1 MRKLGSILLVSI
13 LLIGCT
19 KTYEHT
25 LVLDNN
31 SNTDIV
37 VISFSSNPEFADT
50 LSLKRGAETVL
61 FHSENETY
69 ANLNCL
75 ANIDSFI
82 VTPSFGQ
89 FQGNM
94 LDESSWTSQ
103 KLDRSYKQ
111 LTFCTFVFD
120 LENVN

>member
-1 MRKLGSILLVSI
+1 MRKLSLILMVSSLLV
-13 LLIGCT
+13 GCT

-31 SNTDIV
+31 SSYDIQ

-50 LSLKRGAETVL
+50 LVVERGAESVL
-61 FHSENETY
+61 FHSEDEIY
-69 ANLNCL
+69 GNLNCL

-82 VTPSFGQ
+82 ISPSFGQ

-94 LDESSWTSQ
+94 MDESTWTSQ
-103 KLDRSYKQ
+103 KVDRSYKQ

-120 LENVN
+120 DENVN

>member
-1 MRKLGSILLVSI
+1 MRNLSLILMVSSLLV
-13 LLIGCT
+13 GCT

-25 LVLDNN
+25 LVLDND
-31 SNTDIV
+31 SNYDIT

-50 LSLKRGAETVL
+50 ILVDRGAESVL
-61 FHSENETY
+61 FHSEDETY

-75 ANIDSFI
+75 ANLDSFI
-82 VTPSFGQ
+82 VSPSFGQ

-94 LDESSWTSQ
+94 MNESTWTTQ
-103 KLDRSYKQ
+103 KVDRSYKQ

-120 LENVN
+120 DGNVN